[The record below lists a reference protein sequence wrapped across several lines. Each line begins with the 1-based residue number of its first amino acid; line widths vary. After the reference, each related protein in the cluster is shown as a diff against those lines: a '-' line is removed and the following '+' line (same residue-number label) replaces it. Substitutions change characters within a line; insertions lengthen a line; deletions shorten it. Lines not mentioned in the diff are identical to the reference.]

1 MERAVITARTAQL
14 PPFYTHPIGS
24 LPRPQLVRDLLA
36 KQNQIPPERFE
47 RTLDDLV
54 RFAIRLQEQAGLDV
68 VSDGEWRRVHYIGEL
83 FKRVGGFE
91 RCRRFTHQG
100 ETKYTDVV
108 VRRMTAAE
116 PVFAKDAEF
125 LVKNTDRVTKFALP
139 SPFLI
144 MIRFWHEDYSRDA
157 YPTPEHFQE
166 HLAQILAREARAVVD
181 AGIDIVQIDDPA
193 LTYFCDRQL
202 MAASDTH
209 DERLRREWN
218 VERQFPDALAAINCV
233 TEGLRAEVHLHCCHS
248 VYKRRSD
255 VTGNYEPI
263 LPRLHS
269 ARVDRVNLEFAYPT
283 TGDVADLRL
292 LPDHLSVGMGVVDI
306 RSQRLQS
313 VEEITELA
321 AAGARVIAPERIA
334 LNPDCGFAP
343 DAGEPPT
350 IDEAYEKLCRLVEA
364 AKRMRTLHVNLR
376 ASQQSLD

>member
-1 MERAVITARTAQL
+1 VKTARTAQL

-24 LPRPQLVRDLLA
+24 LPRPQVVRDLLA
-36 KQNQIPPERFE
+36 KRDEIPPERFAHV
-47 RTLDDLV
+47 LDDLV

-83 FKRVGGFE
+83 FHRVGGFE
-91 RCRRFTHQG
+91 RCRPFTHQG

-116 PVFAKDAEF
+116 PVFAKDAAF
-125 LVKNTDRVTKFALP
+125 LVQNTDRVTKFALP

-144 MIRFWHEDYSRDA
+144 MIRFWHEDYSREA

-166 HLAQILAREARAVVD
+166 HLAQILAREARAVVE

-202 MAASDTH
+202 MASGDTH

-218 VERQFPDALAAINCV
+218 IDRQFPEALAAINCV
-233 TEGLRAEVHLHCCHS
+233 AEGLPAEVHLHCCHS

-263 LPRLHS
+263 LPRLRD
-269 ARVDRVNLEFAYPT
+269 ARVDRVNLEFAYPA
-283 TGDVADLRL
+283 TGDASDLRL
-292 LPDHLSVGMGVVDI
+292 LPDNLSVGMRVVDV
-306 RSQRLQS
+306 RSQRVQS
-313 VEEITELA
+313 VEEIESLA
-321 AAGARVIAPERIA
+321 AAGARIIAPERIA

-350 IDEAYEKLCRLVEA
+350 IDEAYEKLCRLVEG
-364 AKRMRTLHVNLR
+364 AKRM
-376 ASQQSLD
+376 QQKVLNRS